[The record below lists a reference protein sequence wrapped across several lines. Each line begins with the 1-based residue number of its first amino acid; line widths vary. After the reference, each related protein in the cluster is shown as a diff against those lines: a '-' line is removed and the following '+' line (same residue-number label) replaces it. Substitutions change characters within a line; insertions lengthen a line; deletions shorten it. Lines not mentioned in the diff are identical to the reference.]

1 MNLLDYLPGVPN
13 FPKPGIMFRDISP
26 LLGSPKAFRYAIEQ
40 LAKLAKDWEYSHI
53 VGIESRGFIFA
64 SALAHHEHKSLVL
77 VRKPGKLPLM
87 THKES
92 YGLEYG
98 KDSLEIQAASLPPL
112 SKVII
117 VDDILATGGTMLAA
131 SKLITKIG
139 AELVGGIF
147 MGKIDILNGE
157 NILKANHI
165 KFKALINL

>member
-1 MNLLDYLPGVPN
+1 
-13 FPKPGIMFRDISP
+13 
-26 LLGSPKAFRYAIEQ
+26 
-40 LAKLAKDWEYSHI
+40 
-53 VGIESRGFIFA
+53 
-64 SALAHHEHKSLVL
+64 
-77 VRKPGKLPLM
+77 M

-131 SKLITKIG
+131 SNLITKIG

-147 MGKIDILNGE
+147 MGKIDSLNGE

>member
-53 VGIESRGFIFA
+53 IGIESRGFIFA

-131 SKLITKIG
+131 SNLITKIG

-147 MGKIDILNGE
+147 MGKIDSLNGE